1 MREIKIQTGLRL
13 PQKRY
18 DQINK
23 MAEDAGISLNAA
35 ILLLLEIGYEAVSLG
50 ISAKS
55 HSLAH
60 TEIHSDEEPALPN
73 C

>member
-1 MREIKIQTGLRL
+1 MKIQTGLRL
-13 PQKRY
+13 PLKRY

-23 MAEDAGISLNAA
+23 IAEEAGISLNAA
-35 ILLLLEIGYEAVSLG
+35 ILLLIEIGYEAISLG

-60 TEIHSDEEPALPN
+60 TETHSGEESALPN